1 MYSGCWCLP
10 KDRLKYSYYR
20 NACFA
25 DWFLITE
32 SVTDV
37 QAKMQNEFVRSVLL
51 QQIHVDTHPS
61 SLVKHALVIL
71 VSGDR
76 KKEAGVQGILTLFQ
90 KLRKALEFSHDSLQA
105 DALIQQ
111 FFI

>member
-1 MYSGCWCLP
+1 MYRGCWRLS

-20 NACFA
+20 NAYFV

-37 QAKMQNEFVRSVLL
+37 QTKMQNEFVRSALL

-61 SLVKHALVIL
+61 SLVKHALL
-71 VSGDR
+71 NPVSGDR
-76 KKEAGVQGILTLFQ
+76 SKRLEQ
-90 KLRKALEFSHDSLQA
+90 KVS
-105 DALIQQ
+105 
-111 FFI
+111 

>member
-1 MYSGCWCLP
+1 M
-10 KDRLKYSYYR
+10 
-20 NACFA
+20 

-61 SLVKHALVIL
+61 SLVKHALVIP

-76 KKEAGVQGILTLFQ
+76 KK
-90 KLRKALEFSHDSLQA
+90 RLEFKVS
-105 DALIQQ
+105 
-111 FFI
+111 